1 MVPVGRH
8 PSSQYYL
15 LNRRLRLPLK
25 HPPKKLHQMAIMFY
39 DPYKAK
45 KVTQAIGGIM
55 VGSQF
60 PQKQSMAVRKGRITV
75 AGTKKKTK
83 SASNS
88 VKQIMLRSID
98 SHHSTISDNV
108 NIISGAGFKHNTMYT
123 ANITAAVTQGTTNA
137 NRLGDKI
144 HLEKLIIEGI
154 FAAPTTAGAYNY
166 RIIVCWSGN
175 EYNPTGLGSAFGT
188 YADIFLPNTGSS
200 FLTNGIIN
208 PKGPTVL
215 WDSRYDINSAISTT
229 ADIVTY
235 RKTISLNQD
244 FAYESTGATYGKYK
258 NLYVIV
264 IGCVIGG
271 ATGTTEVGN
280 AAFASDLVFKPL

>member
-1 MVPVGRH
+1 MH
-8 PSSQYYL
+8 
-15 LNRRLRLPLK
+15 
-25 HPPKKLHQMAIMFY
+25 
-39 DPYKAK
+39 
-45 KVTQAIGGIM
+45 
-55 VGSQF
+55 
-60 PQKQSMAVRKGRITV
+60 
-75 AGTKKKTK
+75 
-83 SASNS
+83 
-88 VKQIMLRSID
+88 
-98 SHHSTISDNV
+98 
-108 NIISGAGFKHNTMYT
+108 T
-123 ANITAAVTQGTTNA
+123 ANITAAITQGTTNA
-137 NRLGDKI
+137 NRIGDKI

-188 YADIFLPNTGSS
+188 YADMFLPNTGGA

-235 RKTISLNQD
+235 RKTISLKQD
-244 FAYESTGATYGKYK
+244 FAYESTGAVYGKYK

-271 ATGTTEVGN
+271 STGTTQVGN
-280 AAFASDLVFKPL
+280 VAFSTDLVFKPL